1 MDFVPMPPFAQGM
14 VLIPPSLAAWRR
26 AVDQGAITA
35 AEIADCLYSALDDV
49 PNVSAHSKF
58 TKVTREGLLTAK
70 TDRFDELAQSL
81 QDFKAAAELA
91 IAAVDTVL
99 KARAEVKQPEPQEK
113 RPSRRGRWWLNHGN
127 R

>member
-1 MDFVPMPPFAQGM
+1 MCPNAALCSG
-14 VLIPPSLAAWRR
+14 LNLGRPSLFTWRR
-26 AVDQGAITA
+26 AIDQGTITA

-49 PNVSAHSKF
+49 PNVSSHSKF

-113 RPSRRGRWWLNHGN
+113 RPYR
-127 R
+127 